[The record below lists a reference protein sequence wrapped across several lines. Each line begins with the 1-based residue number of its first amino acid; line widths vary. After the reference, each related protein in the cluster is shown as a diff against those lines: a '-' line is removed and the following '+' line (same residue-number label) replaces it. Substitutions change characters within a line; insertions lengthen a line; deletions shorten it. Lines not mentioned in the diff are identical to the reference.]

1 MVVVFVVSFACA
13 SIRTLGNITWLG
25 WVGLLSILSAVLV
38 MTISVGVQDR
48 PADAPAAPDP
58 WDKDF
63 KVFAT
68 PSFADAISAVA
79 TILFAA
85 AGTPT

>member
-1 MVVVFVVSFACA
+1 
-13 SIRTLGNITWLG
+13 
-25 WVGLLSILSAVLV
+25 
-38 MTISVGVQDR
+38 MTVSVGVQDR
-48 PADAPAAPDP
+48 PADAPREGP

-63 KVFAT
+63 KVFNN

>member
-1 MVVVFVVSFACA
+1 
-13 SIRTLGNITWLG
+13 
-25 WVGLLSILSAVLV
+25 
-38 MTISVGVQDR
+38 MTISVAVQDR
-48 PADAPAAPDP
+48 PADAPAAPAP
-58 WDKDF
+58 WEKDF
-63 KVFAT
+63 KVFTT